1 MPELKKYPVQTHS
14 TESAMAHDTVS
25 AVIESLPS
33 RKELMVHSP
42 RTAAV
47 RQCVKDVL
55 EACSKEGNKERFAQ
69 FSLELL
75 TLLKSTLE
83 SSKPTALSQRRE
95 RLWITF
101 CKLRAERLPT
111 LWKEFLPDI
120 YCNSSI
126 KEPLFMEIVNETL
139 LERTCMLFPNTR
151 KACQHPQRIRI
162 SPKMKRTLY
171 DMPVGMLE

>member
-1 MPELKKYPVQTHS
+1 
-14 TESAMAHDTVS
+14 MAHDTVS

-55 EACSKEGNKERFAQ
+55 EACSKEGNKERFAR

-111 LWKEFLPDI
+111 LWKEFLQDI
-120 YCNSSI
+120 CCNSSI
-126 KEPLFMEIVNETL
+126 KEPLFTEIVNETL
-139 LERTCMLFPNTR
+139 LEDMY
-151 KACQHPQRIRI
+151 AIPQREEGMPTSTKNTYLTKDEENIIR
-162 SPKMKRTLY
+162 Y
-171 DMPVGMLE
+171 ACGYVGMKLVYLSELKLVA